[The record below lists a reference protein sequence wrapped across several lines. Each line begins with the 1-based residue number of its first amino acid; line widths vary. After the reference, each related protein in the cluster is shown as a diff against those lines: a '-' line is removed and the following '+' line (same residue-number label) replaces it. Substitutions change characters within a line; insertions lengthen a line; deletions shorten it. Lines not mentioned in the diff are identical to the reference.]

1 MKARLT
7 LFLFLLPVAAA
18 CAADQTGQPA
28 PAATFPAQVSEIAN
42 APILPLKEKE
52 ERISSAVQVAV
63 TSAIAELKDPAEILQ
78 VALKFARAAAT
89 AAPQFTDAITR
100 AFSAIPSITAIDGA
114 ANQIQAAVV
123 DAATKAAA
131 TAFLSHR
138 PKAPQNPEFGGNTA
152 DTVVSRY
159 R

>member
-7 LFLFLLPVAAA
+7 LILVLLPVAAA
-18 CAADQTGQPA
+18 YAAGQTGQPA
-28 PAATFPAQVSEIAN
+28 PAVTFPAEVGEIAN
-42 APILPLKEKE
+42 SPAMPFKEKE
-52 ERISSAVQVAV
+52 ERISNAVQAAV
-63 TSAIAELKDPAEILQ
+63 TSAIAELKDPEEILP
-78 VALKFARAAAT
+78 VALKLARVAAT

-138 PKAPQNPEFGGNTA
+138 PEAPKNPEFGGNTA

>member
-1 MKARLT
+1 MKARHT

-18 CAADQTGQPA
+18 YAADQTDQPA

-42 APILPLKEKE
+42 SPAMPLKEKAE
-52 ERISSAVQVAV
+52 QISNVVQIAV
-63 TSAIAELKDPAEILQ
+63 TGAIAGLKDPAEILQ
-78 VALKFARAAAT
+78 VALKLATVAAT
-89 AAPQFTDAITR
+89 AAPPFTDAITR
-100 AFSAIPSITAIDGA
+100 AISAIPSIAAIDGA
-114 ANQIQAAVV
+114 ADQIQAAVV

-138 PKAPQNPEFGGNTA
+138 PKAPKNPEFGGNTA